1 MATPPKKYLN
11 SNIKVKQIVLRLN
24 VKFKVW
30 INFNSLFKNEVDFTI
45 RDCTLP
51 IILP

>member
-1 MATPPKKYLN
+1 MATPPKKIFKFKY
-11 SNIKVKQIVLRLN
+11 KGEIVLRLN

-30 INFNSLFKNEVDFTI
+30 INFNSLFKNKVDFTI